1 MSAADY
7 KAQVAGARPR
17 GDRRRG
23 HALAAG
29 TPARAQAPAF
39 PEPITG
45 IRNFTHIVASLDR
58 AIAFYR
64 DVIGLQPDGEP
75 RLFSG
80 AQAMKVVNITTPGAQ
95 SRFTS
100 FPVPGSIGV
109 ELVEYQGVDRTPAA
123 RRVQDPGA
131 AIMTFTVRSL
141 DPILARARQAAV
153 RISTTGGAPV
163 TAPDGTRI
171 IVLQDPDGFF
181 VALVQPSVLPET
193 SAPASNNVV
202 ASNISFVA
210 ADAERTARLYEQAL
224 GFQARPATAWN
235 AASLLMDIA
244 GTAGAQVRFS
254 MARVPG
260 TFVTISFHEFT
271 GIDRRPL
278 RSRFQDPGTAVLQL
292 LARDVKA
299 AADAWKK
306 AGGEVVTAG
315 GEPVTMGALTLVV
328 LRDPNNVM
336 LEIISAP

>member
-1 MSAADY
+1 MS
-7 KAQVAGARPR
+7 VRPIIRLGLR
-17 GDRRRG
+17 GMCLVVVTG
-23 HALAAG
+23 VIALAAG
-29 TPARAQAPAF
+29 TPARAQAPAI
-39 PEPITG
+39 PEPISG
-45 IRNFTHIVASLDR
+45 VRNFTHIIGSLDR

-80 AQAMKVVNITTPGAQ
+80 TEAMKVVNISTPGAQ

-153 RISTTGGAPV
+153 RIGTTGGTPV

-202 ASNISFVA
+202 ASSISLAA

-224 GFQARPATAWN
+224 GFQARPATPWN

-292 LARDVKA
+292 LARNVKA
-299 AADAWKK
+299 ASDAWKK

-315 GEPVTMGALTLVV
+315 GEPVTVGALTLVV

>member
-1 MSAADY
+1 MRAIIRLRLL
-7 KAQVAGARPR
+7 AGCLVVLA
-17 GDRRRG
+17 GVV
-23 HALAAG
+23 ALAAG
-29 TPARAQAPAF
+29 TPTRAQAPAF
-39 PEPITG
+39 SEPITG

-58 AIAFYR
+58 AIVFYR

-80 AQAMKVVNITTPGAQ
+80 AAAMKVVNISTPGAQ

-141 DPILARARQAAV
+141 DPILARAREAAV
-153 RISTTGGAPV
+153 RISTSGGAPV

-193 SAPASNNVV
+193 SAPASNNIV
-202 ASNISFVA
+202 ASNISVVA

-224 GFQARPATAWN
+224 GFQVRPATAWN
-235 AASLLMDIA
+235 TAPLLMDIA
-244 GTAGAQVRFS
+244 GTAGAQHRFS
-254 MARVPG
+254 LARVPG
-260 TFVTISFHEFT
+260 TFVTISFDEFS

-306 AGGEVVTAG
+306 AGGEVVTTG